1 MGRLALW
8 RLLAIVPI
16 LLVVSF
22 VTFTLMALNPVDPA
36 ELLVGPTATQTQI
49 DAKRHELGLDRPL
62 LARYGDW
69 LGDAVHGDLGRSIYT
84 STPVT
89 TSLRDRVGV
98 TLSLTLGG
106 LLVAV
111 AIGVPLGAWA
121 ALRAGRRTDRLV
133 NAGATL
139 GQAVPTFW
147 LGTILLLVFAERW
160 KIFNAVFYVSPGE
173 SVAGWLKSVTL
184 PSIALGAT
192 GAAWLARHTRSEL
205 ATVLDQDYVQTAL
218 AKGASRRQVLFG
230 HAARNAA
237 PPVLTVVAVLVSL
250 TLGGS
255 LVIERVFALPGLGTL
270 ALDAITRN
278 DPAPLLG
285 FVLCA
290 VLIVVVVNVLL
301 DVAHGVLDPRVR
313 AS

>member
-1 MGRLALW
+1 MGRRALW
-8 RLLAIVPI
+8 RLLAVVPI

-22 VTFTLMALNPVDPA
+22 VAFMLLALNPVDPA
-36 ELLVGPTATQTQI
+36 EQLVGPTATEAQI
-49 DAKRHELGLDRPL
+49 DARRHELGLDQPPV
-62 LARYGDW
+62 ARYGDW
-69 LGDAVHGDLGRSIYT
+69 LRDASHGDLGRSIYT
-84 STPVT
+84 TTPVT
-89 TSLRDRVGV
+89 TSLIDRAGV

-111 AIGVPLGAWA
+111 AIGLPLGAAA

-133 NAGATL
+133 TAGSTL
-139 GQAVPTFW
+139 GQAIPSFW
-147 LGTILLLVFAERW
+147 LGTILVLVFAERW
-160 KIFNAVFYVSPGE
+160 TIFNAAFYVSPGE
-173 SVAGWLKSVTL
+173 SIVGWLRSVTL

-192 GAAWLARHTRSEL
+192 GAAWIARHARSEL
-205 ATVLDQDYVQTAL
+205 VSVLEQDYIQTAL

-237 PPVLTVVAVLVSL
+237 PPLLTVIAVLVSML
-250 TLGGS
+250 LGAS
-255 LVIERVFALPGLGTL
+255 LVIERVFALPGLGSL
-270 ALDAITRN
+270 ALEAITRN

-301 DVAHGVLDPRVR
+301 DLAHGLLDPRVH
-313 AS
+313 SS